1 MAKTAKTGNIRVGDR
16 VRVVTPKL
24 FVRCGYPL
32 SFDAVLAEVATK
44 HRLAVE
50 EFLGTLGVMLPA
62 SSYEGYPQSV
72 GKVLKAVAYDLL
84 RQRGHGG
91 KERSIYTTEKPE
103 FAGKEYAVT
112 AVRFVKTGYYC
123 PGYVDYSGDHNP
135 PYLGSEKT
143 HRILTLGGH
152 GRYENTLSD
161 PSGGRWREPEIEVTN
176 VVRVNPGETT

>member
-1 MAKTAKTGNIRVGDR
+1 MARTAKTGNIRVGDR

-50 EFLGTLGVMLPA
+50 EFLGTLGVVLPA
-62 SSYEGYPQSV
+62 ASYEGYPQSV

-91 KERSIYTTEKPE
+91 KERCIYTTERS
-103 FAGKEYAVT
+103 GLVGNVYAVT

-123 PGYVDYSGDHNP
+123 PGYMDRNGEHTG

-143 HRILTLGGH
+143 HRIVTLGGY
-152 GRYENTLSD
+152 RWYESTLHD
-161 PSGGRWREPEIEVTN
+161 PSGGRWRESEIEASN
-176 VVRVNPGETT
+176 VERVNPE

>member
-1 MAKTAKTGNIRVGDR
+1 
-16 VRVVTPKL
+16 VV
-24 FVRCGYPL
+24 
-32 SFDAVLAEVATK
+32 
-44 HRLAVE
+44 
-50 EFLGTLGVMLPA
+50 LPA

-91 KERSIYTTEKPE
+91 KERSIYTTEQPE
-103 FAGKEYAVT
+103 FAGNVYAVT

-143 HRILTLGGH
+143 HRILTLGGR
-152 GRYENTLSD
+152 GWYENTLSD
-161 PSGGRWREPEIEVTN
+161 PSGGRVREAEIEAVN
-176 VVRVNPGETT
+176 VERVNSGEATCSGS